1 MQGMFLV
8 YGASSASVNVAV
20 WKAAEGKFV
29 TTRTLPGTEAW
40 RPVSISISV
49 NGGPPPNPDGCLVS
63 VGWSGGNRTRVT
75 VTSMLTGKLYV
86 DWTHNTTRL
95 GLSRIFPCVL
105 KPRLRAQPRSHCR
118 APLRLA
124 PPPSHCNATTAD
136 CTVTSHCLI

>member
-1 MQGMFLV
+1 MVQGMFLV
-8 YGASSASVNVAV
+8 YGASAASVNVAV

-95 GLSRIFPCVL
+95 GPSRISPCVL
-105 KPRLRAQPRSHCR
+105 KTASAC
-118 APLRLA
+118 
-124 PPPSHCNATTAD
+124 TTALALPRP
-136 CTVTSHCLI
+136 TAARTAALALQRHHC